1 MIILFLF
8 LFLCLISYFLFAF
21 ILGKNIE
28 IGQLDN
34 SKERD
39 LMRNLV
45 RESQDKNVKNIKMNL
60 NSFRNDVKEINEK
73 INNEMV
79 LNNAKKVAYEIEAE
93 ENRLREEEELIRR
106 INEENEEIKN
116 ENDSNESNKNETLI
130 PIIDSFQF
138 EELNEK
144 IKLLESTIS
153 KQQSDMLTTEEIEMK
168 TEDKEKNNMIKQNNK
183 FLNNLKLFSK
193 KIFNLEKSSEEED
206 SLSEKERSEIAT
218 EMTVKDVKRELI
230 KNNKISTIKKE
241 IFELNNFANKIQ
253 QINEKNIL
261 YEDIEKLKKEKI
273 EKVEEQLQ
281 SARSRTE
288 RNNNI
293 NNKNKEEII
302 GLESTV
308 QDLSKKLIDIEKV
321 IETVA
326 ENSKNEKENFSLLDD
341 EIKKLEIL
349 NIKSLEKIQLINQEI
364 EEIKK
369 LKEDSITKNNNQEV
383 DMINQFDSIN
393 NNINKN
399 FDLSRERMYDKN
411 NELYSLWDINRNKIN
426 EVKSIQQALSSDYID
441 NMEKL
446 EDIQTEQNER
456 TTLGKIRI
464 EKDLRQNFQNIG
476 EKISIINSELVNIV
490 LNTDLGKKLLS
501 DSMEELMT
509 GENDKIKKLNEKNNR
524 RIRNANKMIDSQ
536 IMNSIDLNI
545 NKLNESVLSYSD
557 DLVRESKVRKN
568 VKFLLKK
575 LFAVLKINEKK
586 YFKTEKFT

>member
-153 KQQSDMLTTEEIEMK
+153 KQQSDILTTEEIEMK

-326 ENSKNEKENFSLLDD
+326 ENSTNEKENFSLLDD

-393 NNINKN
+393 NSINKN

-411 NELYSLWDINRNKIN
+411 NELYSLWDINRNRIN

-536 IMNSIDLNI
+536 IMNSIDLNM

-568 VKFLLKK
+568 VKFSLKK

>member
-1 MIILFLF
+1 
-8 LFLCLISYFLFAF
+8 
-21 ILGKNIE
+21 
-28 IGQLDN
+28 
-34 SKERD
+34 
-39 LMRNLV
+39 MRNLV

-153 KQQSDMLTTEEIEMK
+153 KQQSDILTTEEIEMK

-241 IFELNNFANKIQ
+241 IFELSNFANKIQ

-326 ENSKNEKENFSLLDD
+326 ENSTNEKENFSLLDD

-393 NNINKN
+393 NSINKN

-411 NELYSLWDINRNKIN
+411 NELYSLWDINRNRIN
-426 EVKSIQQALSSDYID
+426 EVKSIQQALSSDFID

-536 IMNSIDLNI
+536 IMNSIDLNM

-568 VKFLLKK
+568 VKFSLKK

>member
-1 MIILFLF
+1 
-8 LFLCLISYFLFAF
+8 
-21 ILGKNIE
+21 
-28 IGQLDN
+28 
-34 SKERD
+34 
-39 LMRNLV
+39 MRNLV

-393 NNINKN
+393 NSINKN

>member
-1 MIILFLF
+1 
-8 LFLCLISYFLFAF
+8 
-21 ILGKNIE
+21 
-28 IGQLDN
+28 
-34 SKERD
+34 
-39 LMRNLV
+39 MRNLV

-153 KQQSDMLTTEEIEMK
+153 KQQSDILTTEEIEMK

-326 ENSKNEKENFSLLDD
+326 ENSTNEKENFSLLDD

-393 NNINKN
+393 NSINKN

-411 NELYSLWDINRNKIN
+411 NELYSLWDINRNRIN
-426 EVKSIQQALSSDYID
+426 EVKSIQQALSSDFID

-536 IMNSIDLNI
+536 IMNSIDLNM

-568 VKFLLKK
+568 VKFSLKK

>member
-281 SARSRTE
+281 LARSRTE

-326 ENSKNEKENFSLLDD
+326 ENSTNEKENFSLLDD

-393 NNINKN
+393 NSINKN

>member
-1 MIILFLF
+1 
-8 LFLCLISYFLFAF
+8 
-21 ILGKNIE
+21 
-28 IGQLDN
+28 
-34 SKERD
+34 
-39 LMRNLV
+39 MRNLV

>member
-153 KQQSDMLTTEEIEMK
+153 KQQSDILTTEEIEMK

-326 ENSKNEKENFSLLDD
+326 ENSTNEKENFSLLDD

-393 NNINKN
+393 NSINKN

-411 NELYSLWDINRNKIN
+411 NELYSLWDINRNRIN

-464 EKDLRQNFQNIG
+464 EKDSRQNFQNIG

-536 IMNSIDLNI
+536 IMNSIDLNM

-568 VKFLLKK
+568 VKFSLKK

>member
-393 NNINKN
+393 NSINKN

>member
-153 KQQSDMLTTEEIEMK
+153 KQQSDILTTEEIEMK

-326 ENSKNEKENFSLLDD
+326 ENSTNEKENFSLLDD

-393 NNINKN
+393 NSINKN

-411 NELYSLWDINRNKIN
+411 NELYSLWDINRNRIN
-426 EVKSIQQALSSDYID
+426 EVKSIQQALSSDFID

-536 IMNSIDLNI
+536 IMNSIDLNM

-568 VKFLLKK
+568 VKFSLKK

>member
-326 ENSKNEKENFSLLDD
+326 ENSTNEKENFSLLDD

-393 NNINKN
+393 NSINKN

>member
-106 INEENEEIKN
+106 INEENEQIKN
-116 ENDSNESNKNETLI
+116 ENYSNESNKNETLI

-326 ENSKNEKENFSLLDD
+326 ENSTNEKENFSLLDD

-536 IMNSIDLNI
+536 IMNSIDLNL

-568 VKFLLKK
+568 VKFSLKK

>member
-153 KQQSDMLTTEEIEMK
+153 KQQSDILTTEEIEMK

-326 ENSKNEKENFSLLDD
+326 ENSTNEKENFSLLDD

-393 NNINKN
+393 NSINKN

-536 IMNSIDLNI
+536 IMNSIDLNM

-568 VKFLLKK
+568 VKFSLKK

>member
-45 RESQDKNVKNIKMNL
+45 RESQVKNVKNIKMNL

-326 ENSKNEKENFSLLDD
+326 ENSTNEKENFSLLDD

-393 NNINKN
+393 NSINKN

-568 VKFLLKK
+568 VKFSLKK

>member
-153 KQQSDMLTTEEIEMK
+153 KQQSDILTTEEIEMK

-241 IFELNNFANKIQ
+241 IFELSNFANKIQ

-326 ENSKNEKENFSLLDD
+326 ENSTNEKENFSLLDD

-393 NNINKN
+393 NSINKN

-411 NELYSLWDINRNKIN
+411 NELYSLWDINRNRIN
-426 EVKSIQQALSSDYID
+426 EVKSIQQALSSDFID

-464 EKDLRQNFQNIG
+464 EKDSRQNFQNIG

-536 IMNSIDLNI
+536 IMNSIDLNM

-568 VKFLLKK
+568 VKFSLKK

>member
-106 INEENEEIKN
+106 INEENEQIKN
-116 ENDSNESNKNETLI
+116 ENYSNESNKNETLI

-326 ENSKNEKENFSLLDD
+326 ENSTNEKENFSLLDD

-393 NNINKN
+393 NSINKN

-568 VKFLLKK
+568 VKFSLKK

>member
-326 ENSKNEKENFSLLDD
+326 ENSTNEKENFSLLDD

-575 LFAVLKINEKK
+575 LFAVLKFNEKK

>member
-1 MIILFLF
+1 
-8 LFLCLISYFLFAF
+8 
-21 ILGKNIE
+21 
-28 IGQLDN
+28 
-34 SKERD
+34 
-39 LMRNLV
+39 MRNLV

-326 ENSKNEKENFSLLDD
+326 ENSTNEKENFSLLDD